1 MNMSNEQMQMV
12 KLLHFAKSTYP
23 LLDALSAILEEP
35 GIKIP
40 SSLRKEGVE
49 ACTDWMDQMPPM
61 SDLSGMKPMPML
73 TEQEYQHILA
83 ALNFWM
89 EETPPVS
96 VFKEFFQ
103 TTLPLGFEEIEAL
116 LKRLKMVR
124 QQETTGKED
133 S

>member
-1 MNMSNEQMQMV
+1 MSNEQMQMV
-12 KLLHFAKSTYP
+12 KLLHFAKSTYR

-40 SSLRKEGVE
+40 SSLRQAGVE
-49 ACTDWMDQMPPM
+49 ACADWMDETPPM
-61 SDLSGMKPMPML
+61 SELSDMIAMPIL

-89 EETPPVS
+89 EETPPMS
-96 VFKEFFQ
+96 EFKEFFQ

-133 S
+133 R